1 MHGIPTLFKRWS
13 HFDLFLCSFEVYCH
27 SVEAKDIW
35 NFMILLNFF
44 GGGGSFAEV
53 HAEPIDLVVKIS
65 FWA

>member
-1 MHGIPTLFKRWS
+1 
-13 HFDLFLCSFEVYCH
+13 
-27 SVEAKDIW
+27 VEAKDIW

-44 GGGGSFAEV
+44 LGGGSFAEV